1 MIKIFLLSF
10 LFYSIYC
17 FGQYSSGVVEYG
29 IEFNENNHKKKFG
42 QKRGQL
48 TISESFRKK
57 YGEIHR
63 KFYAQD
69 AVFIEL
75 KFNKNSYCSKP
86 VDVMIPESI
95 SGPYPDLIS
104 RNDVIYGDFKKE
116 IFLFKTKTNQG
127 DFVVKN
133 KKNYCWVIKDE
144 YRTIAGYRCRKAKMK
159 FENNPDEVLSI
170 FEVWF
175 TPEIP
180 VAFSPVR
187 YHGLPGAILGMKNF
201 LHFIYAKQVKFTDD
215 VTIKKPANGKKISF
229 KEYRKMITRFKP
241 D

>member
-1 MIKIFLLSF
+1 MIKIFLVSF
-10 LFYSIYC
+10 LFFFLHVS
-17 FGQYSSGVVEYG
+17 GQYSSGVVEYG
-29 IEFNENNHKKKFG
+29 IKFNDDNHKKKFG
-42 QKRGQL
+42 QKRDQL

-69 AVFIEL
+69 AVFIKL
-75 KFNKNSYCSKP
+75 KFNKNSYYSEP

-104 RNDVIYGDFKKE
+104 RNNVIHGDFKKKV
-116 IFLFKTKTNQG
+116 FLFKTKTNQG
-127 DFVVKN
+127 EFVVKN

-144 YRTIAGYRCRKAKMK
+144 YRTIAGYKCRKAKMK

-201 LHFIYAKQVKFTDD
+201 LHYIYAKEVIFTND
-215 VTIKKPANGKKISF
+215 IKIEKPFSQEIISF
-229 KEYRKMITRFKP
+229 EEYREIITRFKP